1 MWIASLCAIVHL
13 TYIFISFY
21 SFVLTAKEQND
32 ISEQILKFTQK
43 LSNITTSRKRKMKKL
58 KSPIIFLSMFLLIF
72 SIAQVSNPVEANA
85 KKAKYTIKT
94 EKEQYKDDNGKVRG
108 IVSYQYPQ
116 FSGSSKKIK
125 AINKAIKKTGKQQ

>member
-1 MWIASLCAIVHL
+1 
-13 TYIFISFY
+13 
-21 SFVLTAKEQND
+21 
-32 ISEQILKFTQK
+32 
-43 LSNITTSRKRKMKKL
+43 MKKL

-94 EKEQYKDDNGKVRG
+94 EKLQYKDDNGKVRG
-108 IVSYQYPQ
+108 VVSYQYPQ

-125 AINKAIKKTGKQQ
+125 AINKAIKKKCNAFMNSSTAKSMQKLPSKAIASIMTRRNIIIKPIVK